1 MSKRVAA
8 SDTAIIARGLLLLLT
23 VIVIGV
29 GVAEHQLA
37 TLTERL
43 EQPRFFYIGSNQE
56 HVYTAYVFG
65 HGLTLGK
72 APWGNIQPVQRSSA
86 ISFPDYMARIAH
98 RVEVEGL
105 RVQCWLDVWQQQ
117 FRAEAFAAKNKI
129 HEYWQQAKPY
139 LEISYQKTRSKLETV
154 RQQIAEFV
162 RE

>member
-1 MSKRVAA
+1 VAA
-8 SDTAIIARGLLLLLT
+8 SDTAIIARGLLILLT

-43 EQPRFFYIGSNQE
+43 EQPRFFYIGRNQE
-56 HVYTAYVFG
+56 HVYLAYVFG

-72 APWGNIQPVQRSSA
+72 APWDSIPSVQRNSVT
-86 ISFPDYMARIAH
+86 SFPDYMARIAH
-98 RVEVEGL
+98 RVEADGS
-105 RVQCWLDVWQQQ
+105 RVRYWLDVWQQQ
-117 FRAEAFAAKNKI
+117 FRTEAFAAKRKT

-139 LEISYQKTRSKLETV
+139 LETAYQKMRSKLEQV
-154 RQQIAEFV
+154 RKQIAEYV